1 MKPRSIRLLP
11 LLAVWAAGLMGMG
24 SASAN
29 QGNTWD
35 MNVTQVDTGWEFVMF
50 LKSDGSL
57 WRMGSNSSEIP
68 ELIDTGVTQLAAG
81 AYHGMYV
88 ESDGSLWT
96 FGSNNRGQLGN
107 GTTTYSSVPV
117 EIVSSGVTQVSA
129 GADHSL
135 YVNDD
140 GSLWAMGQNYFGQL
154 GVGTSTTHMEAG
166 STVPVKV
173 VENGV
178 LKISAGWGFNLML
191 KNDGSLWAWATNSKG
206 QFGNG
211 TSVSSSPW
219 IGSEIPEKV
228 LDSGVVEIAAGGKHS
243 LFLKADN
250 SLWTMGF
257 NYDGQLGIGSNTSIT
272 SPVQVVSSS
281 VTRIAAGESHSL
293 FLKTDGSLWTMGK
306 NKDGQIGDG
315 TTTDQTTPVS
325 IVPADLRMIGSG
337 MIAGTDRNPYTR
349 SAQLRFPE
357 TKASMIVGRC
367 VWGKTEKDSDTL
379 TIHRV
384 FDAPGF
390 VPMFLEK
397 PVCTMEE
404 IIAQQTL
411 NAIGLYIYSDKV
423 LDEIR
428 IGPTLNSVMVRTKPL
443 R

>member
-166 STVPVKV
+166 STVRVKV

-191 KNDGSLWAWATNSKG
+191 KNDGSLWAWGTNTLRASLGMEHQLAHLLGLVVKF
-206 QFGNG
+206 QRKF
-211 TSVSSSPW
+211 W
-219 IGSEIPEKV
+219 IPE
-228 LDSGVVEIAAGGKHS
+228 
-243 LFLKADN
+243 
-250 SLWTMGF
+250 
-257 NYDGQLGIGSNTSIT
+257 
-272 SPVQVVSSS
+272 
-281 VTRIAAGESHSL
+281 
-293 FLKTDGSLWTMGK
+293 
-306 NKDGQIGDG
+306 
-315 TTTDQTTPVS
+315 
-325 IVPADLRMIGSG
+325 
-337 MIAGTDRNPYTR
+337 
-349 SAQLRFPE
+349 
-357 TKASMIVGRC
+357 
-367 VWGKTEKDSDTL
+367 
-379 TIHRV
+379 
-384 FDAPGF
+384 
-390 VPMFLEK
+390 
-397 PVCTMEE
+397 
-404 IIAQQTL
+404 
-411 NAIGLYIYSDKV
+411 
-423 LDEIR
+423 
-428 IGPTLNSVMVRTKPL
+428 
-443 R
+443 